1 MAIARSQMYRQLYG
15 IGNLVKREEYGLG
28 SKLKKFVRNVIPNEV
43 AEIAV
48 KAAPFVAPFNPLLAG
63 AMSAVGSFDQTG
75 RIGSSIKAGL
85 INYGL
90 GQAARFAGGA
100 GFQEGFNPFAGYSSA
115 GSFGGLGS
123 LFTSPIGTQT
133 GFQLGQYDFFKPYSG
148 TPTQELLKAPTT
160 GYTGGAD
167 ALTFDPTTGQQL
179 GRTAQELQS
188 SLVSGGGLSPTE
200 TGRSAS
206 ELIKTYGT
214 QPGTQP
220 GYVDLIKQ
228 AGSLDPNVSISQ
240 RFDAVKDLSQKAL
253 QDIYTK
259 PVRNA
264 AGEIVDRELDKTALI
279 STAVTASTY
288 ADAIGL
294 LSKAGDPNPEK
305 TLSEADYQRL
315 RVDPE
320 KARFSSLTPEAFGIR
335 NLSAD
340 GGIMDDMQSGVLSIT
355 LTPANR
361 EKFQLGSK
369 GRNTSNNRISQ
380 IIQLIRDAESIG
392 DMEKAEE
399 LRLDLFRETKKADGG
414 IIKRENYGLG
424 SAIKAVV
431 GKVANAVVKPAEAP
445 AQRAVSAYPVKDL
458 YDYYLQNTSDEDYKN
473 RILDEATLRF
483 AKGGKINYPMG
494 SEIPVRQNQGGITE
508 LDLRNKGGFI
518 PVGIKEKADDVP
530 AMLSKNEF
538 VFTAD
543 AVRGAGKGS
552 INKGAQKMYKLMKSL
567 EKKVK
572 KQRR

>member
-63 AMSAVGSFDQTG
+63 AMSAVGTFDQTG
-75 RIGSSIKAGL
+75 SISSGIKSGL

-148 TPTQELLKAPTT
+148 TPTQDLLKAPTT
-160 GYTGGAD
+160 GYTGGVDLAPSE
-167 ALTFDPTTGQQL
+167 LTG
-179 GRTAQELQS
+179 GRTAAELQS
-188 SLVSGGGLSPTE
+188 SLVSGGGISPSDVPA
-200 TGRSAS
+200 RSVE
-206 ELIKTYGT
+206 ELVKTYGT

-259 PVRNA
+259 PIRNA
-264 AGEIVDRELDKTALI
+264 AGEIVDRELDKDALI
-279 STAVTASTY
+279 FTAVTASTY

-294 LSKAGDPNPEK
+294 LGKAGDPNPEK
-305 TLSEADYQRL
+305 TLSEADYQRF

-320 KARFSSLTPEAFGIR
+320 KIKFASLTPESFGIR
-335 NLSAD
+335 NLSAN

-355 LTPANR
+355 LTPTNR
-361 EKFQLGSK
+361 EKFQVGGMK
-369 GRNTSNNRISQ
+369 KDMSNNRISQ
-380 IIQLIRDAESIG
+380 IIQLIRDAEATG
-392 DMEKAEE
+392 NLELAEQ

-414 IIKRENYGLG
+414 
-424 SAIKAVV
+424 
-431 GKVANAVVKPAEAP
+431 
-445 AQRAVSAYPVKDL
+445 
-458 YDYYLQNTSDEDYKN
+458 
-473 RILDEATLRF
+473 RIGYF
-483 AKGGKINYPMG
+483 MG
-494 SEIPVRQNQGGITE
+494 SEIPIRQNQGGVTE
-508 LDLRNKGGFI
+508 LDMRAKGGFI

>member
-75 RIGSSIKAGL
+75 KIGSSIKAGL

-90 GQAARFAGGA
+90 GQVARGIGGA
-100 GFQEGFNPFAGYSSA
+100 GFQGGINPFAGYSSA
-115 GSFGGLGS
+115 GSFGGVGS
-123 LFTSPIGTQT
+123 LFTSPMGTQPFGT
-133 GFQLGQYDFFKPYSG
+133 FSQ
-148 TPTQELLKAPTT
+148 TPTQQY
-160 GYTGGAD
+160 YTGGAD
-167 ALTFDPTTGQQL
+167 AYIKPPIEAGNIYGSQPTSPTIGTVID
-179 GRTAQELQS
+179 GP
-188 SLVSGGGLSPTE
+188 GGGTVVESLSLPSTDVV
-200 TGRSAS
+200 TKA
-206 ELIKTYGT
+206 
-214 QPGTQP
+214 TQP

-240 RFDAVKDLSQKAL
+240 RFDAVKDLGQKAL

-259 PVRNA
+259 PIRNA

-279 STAVTASTY
+279 STAVTATSY
-288 ADAIGL
+288 ADALGL
-294 LSKAGDPNPEK
+294 LSKAGDPDPSK

-320 KARFSSLTPEAFGIR
+320 KAKFSSLTPEAFGIR
-335 NLSAD
+335 NLSAN

-355 LTPANR
+355 LTPTNR
-361 EKFQLGSK
+361 ENFQVGGMK
-369 GRNTSNNRISQ
+369 KDMSNNRVSQ
-380 IIQLIRDAESIG
+380 IIQLIRDAEAMG
-392 DMEKAEE
+392 NFEKAEE
-399 LRLDLFRETKKADGG
+399 LRLDLFRETKKASGG
-414 IIKRENYGLG
+414 SIDLPVRKNQAGI
-424 SAIKAVV
+424 
-431 GKVANAVVKPAEAP
+431 AE
-445 AQRAVSAYPVKDL
+445 
-458 YDYYLQNTSDEDYKN
+458 
-473 RILDEATLRF
+473 LDMR
-483 AKGGKINYPMG
+483 AKGGY
-494 SEIPVRQNQGGITE
+494 
-508 LDLRNKGGFI
+508 I

-543 AVRGAGKGS
+543 AVRGAGNGS

-572 KQRR
+572 KQKIIN